1 MKPSTLRAAALP
13 LRPTRSAFSVSAL
26 PLLALLA
33 ATVIGLA
40 PASADTIEEKA
51 QVCASCHGEAGLPT
65 DAAYPL
71 IWGQHQGYL
80 YLQLRDFKLGQ
91 RKNEIMNGI
100 AQDMSRDDMMGL
112 AEYFS
117 KKTWVNLNQPR
128 ASPEETKRAEAAMT
142 AGQCGS
148 CHGAQGLGDST
159 NPRIAGQRREYIL
172 KTLQDFRA
180 RTRTNN
186 PWMSDITNTLAP
198 EDLEALASYMAGR

>member
-1 MKPSTLRAAALP
+1 MSHFPLRAAALP
-13 LRPTRSAFSVSAL
+13 L
-26 PLLALLA
+26 LALLVPSA
-33 ATVIGLA
+33 LS
-40 PASADTIEEKA
+40 PASAAAEDIEEKA
-51 QVCASCHGEAGLPT
+51 QVCASCHGQAGAPV
-65 DAAYPL
+65 DKSYPL

-100 AQDMSRDDMMGL
+100 AKDMSREDMMGL

-128 ASPEETKRAEAAMT
+128 ASPEEAKRAEAAVT

-148 CHGAQGLGDST
+148 CHGAEGLGDST

>member
-1 MKPSTLRAAALP
+1 MMDVPFRAA
-13 LRPTRSAFSVSAL
+13 AL

-33 ATVIGLA
+33 SSTLPCA
-40 PASADTIEEKA
+40 PARADAIEDKA
-51 QVCASCHGEAGLPT
+51 QVCASCHGEAGLPI
-65 DAAYPL
+65 DKSYPL

-128 ASPEETKRAEAAMT
+128 ATPDEGKRAEAAIT

-148 CHGAQGLGDST
+148 CHGAQGMGDGT

-172 KTLQDFRA
+172 KTLQDFRS

-198 EDLEALASYMAGR
+198 EDLDALASYMAGR